1 MANTKIPSELIADS
15 SITAAKLA
23 DGTITTADIADSN
36 VTTAKIADSNVTT
49 AKIGDAQVT
58 TAKITDANVTTGK
71 IADDAVT
78 TAKMASNSVTSDT
91 IASGITL
98 AGTTSMG
105 ALGVTGNIA
114 VSGTVDGI
122 DIAARDA
129 VLTSTTTTAGA
140 ALPKAGGTMTG
151 VLTGTEFNVGVNYAG
166 KFNAKQ
172 SNADA
177 YGIVLE
183 ASANDRWL
191 RMGHDGTT
199 AQIDSTYNASG
210 GHSPLEFLTSGVERI
225 HIATAGKVGIGTT
238 TPMGNLSVT
247 GSSAAVGDQGIFQI
261 TDGTGANTDTKIVM
275 GVVASDYG
283 WIQAVKPGTNV
294 FDLVLQPNG
303 GKVGI
308 GTTDPGSNHA
318 KANNLVV
325 GSGAAGGIANF
336 CGTAEGWY
344 AFSRSNANNT
354 DAYDGGMSY
363 NQGADRALKF
373 HTNAGAVRMRID
385 GSGDGQFYG
394 SWSLEDNKKLQLGA
408 SADLQIWHDAS
419 DSYIKD
425 VGTGNLLIQGSDI
438 YMGNTSSN
446 HAFVIR
452 NSGNVGIG
460 ITGPSARLDVRGG
473 TGSGT
478 HTHAVFTGT
487 TGRGLAIKS
496 GLTGGQH
503 NGKAIL
509 DAQDTESGGASMDFQ
524 IGGTTKLAIDNSGN
538 VSIAGTPS
546 SAGSG
551 ARWLSL
557 DTPGTNTYTGGL
569 LYKINGTVKGY
580 HYVENDFMMHQTV
593 AGGGQKF
600 YANAAV
606 AMTLDST
613 GRLGINRVPSVG
625 SSKLEIGGADNVRL
639 VVVEASGHTGGIGIQ
654 GGTASNKGFLLF
666 SGGQIKVQLSDQTNV
681 AYTADGL
688 FNANARPSK
697 YKTTAAGQMLL
708 GYQDNGSGLYS
719 GAMGLEYDCV
729 DGLGNTSYVGGFMMK
744 DTASG
749 TVHLRINTNGN
760 IYNTNNTYTS
770 ISDSRIKSDII
781 DASSQWDDIKAL
793 RVRKYKLA
801 HQPAPYNDQ
810 LQIGVIAQELE
821 SAGMN
826 GLIDEIDPDE
836 AQLNYAPEL
845 VGEKVKT
852 VKYSVLYM
860 KAIKALQEAMTRI
873 ETLEAKVAT
882 LEAE

>member
-294 FDLVLQPNG
+294 FDLALQPNG

-308 GTTDPGSNHA
+308 GNSAPLGKLTISN
-318 KANNLVV
+318 
-325 GSGAAGGIANF
+325 AAGNNAPNTVTAAN
-336 CGTAEGWY
+336 TY
-344 AFSRSNANNT
+344 
-354 DAYDGGMSY
+354 
-363 NQGADRALKF
+363 
-373 HTNAGAVRMRID
+373 
-385 GSGDGQFYG
+385 
-394 SWSLEDNKKLQLGA
+394 LQLG
-408 SADLQIWHDAS
+408 SDDYGPNNDGKFMIGFGYTDA
-419 DSYIKD
+419 
-425 VGTGNLLIQGSDI
+425 
-438 YMGNTSSN
+438 
-446 HAFVIR
+446 
-452 NSGNVGIG
+452 
-460 ITGPSARLDVRGG
+460 
-473 TGSGT
+473 
-478 HTHAVFTGT
+478 
-487 TGRGLAIKS
+487 
-496 GLTGGQH
+496 
-503 NGKAIL
+503 
-509 DAQDTESGGASMDFQ
+509 
-524 IGGTTKLAIDNSGN
+524 
-538 VSIAGTPS
+538 
-546 SAGSG
+546 
-551 ARWLSL
+551 
-557 DTPGTNTYTGGL
+557 TNTNSPAYIGYEETSTSGDTKGKLTFYTRDV
-569 LYKINGTVKGY
+569 IT
-580 HYVENDFMMHQTV
+580 
-593 AGGGQKF
+593 
-600 YANAAV
+600 
-606 AMTLDST
+606 
-613 GRLGINRVPSVG
+613 
-625 SSKLEIGGADNVRL
+625 
-639 VVVEASGHTGGIGIQ
+639 
-654 GGTASNKGFLLF
+654 
-666 SGGQIKVQLSDQTNV
+666 
-681 AYTADGL
+681 
-688 FNANARPSK
+688 
-697 YKTTAAGQMLL
+697 
-708 GYQDNGSGLYS
+708 
-719 GAMGLEYDCV
+719 
-729 DGLGNTSYVGGFMMK
+729 
-744 DTASG
+744 DTAP
-749 TVHLRINTNGN
+749 TEVEV
-760 IYNTNNTYTS
+760 
-770 ISDSRIKSDII
+770 
-781 DASSQWDDIKAL
+781 SSYPI
-793 RVRKYKLA
+793 
-801 HQPAPYNDQ
+801 
-810 LQIGVIAQELE
+810 
-821 SAGMN
+821 
-826 GLIDEIDPDE
+826 
-836 AQLNYAPEL
+836 
-845 VGEKVKT
+845 
-852 VKYSVLYM
+852 
-860 KAIKALQEAMTRI
+860 
-873 ETLEAKVAT
+873 
-882 LEAE
+882 